1 MSLWEVSDRETKELM
16 VSFYGNILSGKM
28 RRDEALRQAV
38 LKQMETVK
46 QRYGEPHPFY
56 WGAFVFLGEAE

>member
-1 MSLWEVSDRETKELM
+1 LVLSSLDKNKT
-16 VSFYGNILSGKM
+16 M

-38 LKQMETVK
+38 LRQMETVK
-46 QRYGEPHPFY
+46 GRYGESNPRY